1 MTDEPVGTDET
12 RPTEAAGPA
21 DDAAGA
27 GGAADERDD
36 RWLQAL
42 DLLLTEQRFRIGQYT
57 AAHAVPAC
65 PTEPSEADRRR
76 RASAPAAP
84 VTVPEPP
91 VRQLLDALPLA
102 AMVVLPALDE
112 RGAIAEFCYVGHNVT
127 ARRYAESHF
136 PPGALP
142 PHTRA
147 VPLFD
152 RFPNLAD
159 TPVPRMLAEAHR
171 TGRPQGPESAEWS
184 LSGPDGRAVRLSSEV
199 RVAPFGDLL
208 LVTWERGEQAG
219 ARMAEAAQNLA
230 RVCWAEWN
238 LGDGTVEATGLDRVL
253 GLEPSDPLPDLL
265 ELGRMLAPDSRR
277 ALYQA
282 VHDVLLREREIVDL
296 ELRMTSPHER
306 ILRFIAEPVRP
317 RLGPVWT
324 MRAVCRDVTSDVRSR
339 TLAEQAMQEAR
350 AQRERADAVADVAER
365 LRDAIV
371 PRFPAELG
379 RHGVEAAAVYRP
391 EGRAARVGGDW
402 YKTRVLPSG
411 QVLIAL
417 GDARGHG
424 LDAITLMAKLRYA
437 LAGLAF
443 TGEAVE
449 RLTGWLNVVACD
461 DGEESTATAI
471 VARYHPDRAL
481 LRWTCAGHPLPI
493 LIRDREARLLDPPPG
508 GPGMPLGVWP
518 EAAYTAAETLLHP
531 GDVVLLYSDG
541 LIERRGSDLD
551 RDSSRLVRAVHDTA
565 REGIPPGGE
574 ALDAYIRRLVDRLT
588 GPHMQDDATI
598 LAFRLVGRDIVGW

>member
-1 MTDEPVGTDET
+1 MKDEPVGTDEV
-12 RPTEAAGPA
+12 RPAEASGAVGAGP
-21 DDAAGA
+21 
-27 GGAADERDD
+27 GGQDG

-42 DLLLTEQRFRIGQYT
+42 ELLLTEQRFRIGQYV
-57 AAHAVPAC
+57 AAHAVPVC
-65 PTEPSEADRRR
+65 PVESAEEERRR
-76 RASAPAAP
+76 RSRAPAAP
-84 VTVPEPP
+84 LKIPEPP
-91 VRQLLDALPLA
+91 VWQLLDALPLA
-102 AMVVLPALDE
+102 AMVILPALDE
-112 RGAIAEFCYVGHNVT
+112 AGGIADFCYVGHNVT

-142 PHTRA
+142 PHTGT
-147 VPLFD
+147 VPLFE

-171 TGRPQGPESAEWS
+171 TRRPQGPESAEWS

-208 LVTWERGEQAG
+208 LVTWERGEKAR

-238 LGDGTVEATGLDRVL
+238 LGDGTVEATGLDKVL
-253 GLEPSDPLPDLL
+253 GLAASQPLPDLL
-265 ELGRMLAPDSRR
+265 ELGRMLTPDSREP
-277 ALYQA
+277 LYQA
-282 VHDVLLREREIVDL
+282 VHDVVLRERRVVDL
-296 ELRMTSPHER
+296 ELRLATPHPR
-306 ILRFIAEPVRP
+306 VLRFIAEPVRP
-317 RLGPVWT
+317 QLGPVWT
-324 MRAVCRDVTSDVRSR
+324 LRAVCRDVTSDVHSR

-379 RHGVEAAAVYRP
+379 GHDVEAAAVYRP
-391 EGRAARVGGDW
+391 EGRTARVGGDW
-402 YKTRVLPSG
+402 YKTRILPTG

-449 RLTGWLNVVACD
+449 ELTGWLNLVACD
-461 DGEESTATAI
+461 DGAESTATAV
-471 VARYHPDRAL
+471 VARYHPGRAL

-493 LIRDREARLLDPPPG
+493 LIRDRTARLLDPPPG
-508 GPGMPLGVWP
+508 GPGMPLGVLP
-518 EAAYTAAETLLHP
+518 DETYTAAETALRP

-551 RDSSRLVRAVHDTA
+551 RDASRLVRAAQDGA
-565 REGIPPGGE
+565 RDGIPPGDE
-574 ALDAYIRRLVDRLT
+574 ALDAYARRLVDRLT
-588 GPHMQDDATI
+588 DHRMQDDATV
-598 LAFRLVGRDIVGW
+598 LAFRLVGGEPAGG